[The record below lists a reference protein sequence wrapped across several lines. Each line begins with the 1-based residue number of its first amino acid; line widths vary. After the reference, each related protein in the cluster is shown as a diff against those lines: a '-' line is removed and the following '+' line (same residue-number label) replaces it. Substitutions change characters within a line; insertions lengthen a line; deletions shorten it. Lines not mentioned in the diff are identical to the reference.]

1 MDSHPHGFCVLV
13 IPTLKRLEGVRISAG
28 FTRQVKE
35 RLGGTES
42 CNHLATLAL
51 QAGTAA
57 SLAFAGE
64 LSLNAG
70 PPLPTGYDGFYADV
84 LSRYPSVENTCH
96 VWRSDGELM
105 ERLAKV
111 MSAPPGT
118 ED

>member
-1 MDSHPHGFCVLV
+1 MDTHPHGYCLLV
-13 IPTLKRLEGVRISAG
+13 VPTLKRLEGVKISAG

-64 LSLNAG
+64 LSLESG
-70 PPLPTGYDGFYADV
+70 PLPPTDYDGFYADV
-84 LSRYPSVENTCH
+84 LDRYPSVENTCH

-105 ERLAKV
+105 ERLGKILT
-111 MSAPPGT
+111 APPVVEG
-118 ED
+118 